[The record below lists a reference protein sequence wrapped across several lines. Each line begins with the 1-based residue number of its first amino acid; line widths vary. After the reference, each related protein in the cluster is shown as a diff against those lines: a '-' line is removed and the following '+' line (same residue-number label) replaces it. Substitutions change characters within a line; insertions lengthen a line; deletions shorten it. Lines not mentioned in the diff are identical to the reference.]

1 MSFLLEKEC
10 FQHLRET
17 HLGREQFLRDAKSR
31 FEKGNAKVAMIFTGN
46 LFIIF
51 LFWMYVP
58 AVWQLELKG
67 EYKWTFYPAK
77 IYNF

>member
-51 LFWMYVP
+51 FILNVRSRSV
-58 AVWQLELKG
+58 ATRTQG
-67 EYKWTFYPAK
+67 R
-77 IYNF
+77 I

>member
-31 FEKGNAKVAMIFTGN
+31 FEKGNAKVATIFTGN

-51 LFWMYVP
+51 LF
-58 AVWQLELKG
+58 
-67 EYKWTFYPAK
+67 
-77 IYNF
+77 